1 MTRGLVNA
9 GNTCW
14 FNTSLQCL
22 LHVAP
27 LTDHFMRVGYEGECA
42 FTTLYT
48 KFVRGYW
55 DDINYPIDP
64 VILLRAFTQQFP
76 RFDPG
81 RQHDVQ
87 EAVLC
92 IIDILERSVPS
103 IKHWFYGTKKQ
114 ETVFPGGRSDQEE
127 TFGVHILSDDGSSD
141 MKKMLA
147 KTVEWTIL
155 DDYDGH
161 RVASTRSVFT
171 KMPKIFIVSFDKKSR
186 VKPVLTIQIG
196 GLSYTLVA
204 SAIHGGVQWGGHYAA
219 MVRDSND
226 EWSLVDDDTVTKS
239 DKPEMDGHYLMI
251 YLNTT

>member
-1 MTRGLVNA
+1 
-9 GNTCW
+9 
-14 FNTSLQCL
+14 
-22 LHVAP
+22 
-27 LTDHFMRVGYEGECA
+27 MRVGYEGECA

-55 DDINYPIDP
+55 DDTNYPIDP

-92 IIDILERSVPS
+92 FIGLLQRSVPS
-103 IKHWFYGTKKQ
+103 LQPWFFGPEKP
-114 ETVFPGGRSDQEE
+114 ETVVPGGRSGQGGAVGGAR
-127 TFGVHILSDDGSSD
+127 TRGDGSSD